1 MTKENA
7 LPENSENTPR
17 VPSQLVPF
25 FPGDPRI
32 NRKGRPKTVDAIRKL
47 AQVIA
52 DEEIDYKG
60 ETFTKI
66 ELILRDWASSR
77 VFEKQLA
84 FVQYAFGKVPDQ
96 VFSDGRDVQIV
107 VSWDKVVNGPH
118 AS

>member
-1 MTKENA
+1 MTEDNA

-25 FPGDPRI
+25 VPGDPRI

-60 ETFTKI
+60 ETFSKI

-118 AS
+118 GS